1 MSKLWKG
8 VKKTFKKVTKFV
20 KKNWKYI
27 AIAVAIYFTAGMA
40 LAAMPSTAAFSAA
53 MPGFGVGGMFS
64 NAAVAMG
71 ATGAAG
77 SGIAG
82 TVAANAAGTALIGGA
97 TLAGPASAIAA
108 PGSVVGTTAGAV
120 TTAGLGAAPV
130 ASTVAAGAA
139 TTGST
144 TAATV
149 GAMSGLEKVALAS
162 TVFSGASGLLSDSE
176 DDIRRKNHNRNY
188 GQSFGV
194 GRNGQGPTWEGAAS
208 DAFAGKFGT
217 AEGVGNAPPEEGE
230 AEGGSPFYA
239 DSTQNG
245 SEPFSDMSYGEEAAQ
260 QSQQAVTSG
269 YKNKNYKPA
278 AV

>member
-1 MSKLWKG
+1 MKVSKLFKG

-20 KKNWKYI
+20 KKRWKLIVI
-27 AIAVAIYFTAGMA
+27 AAAIYFTAGIA

-64 NAAVAMG
+64 NAAVALG

-82 TVAANAAGTALIGGA
+82 TVAANAAGSALMAGA
-97 TLAGPASAIAA
+97 TMAGPASTVAA
-108 PGSVVGTTAGAV
+108 PGAIVGTTSGAV

-130 ASTVAAGAA
+130 ATTVAAGA
-139 TTGST
+139 GN

-162 TVFSGASGLLSDSE
+162 TVFQGVGGLLSDSE
-176 DDIRRKNHNRNY
+176 DDVNRKAHNRKF

-194 GRNGQGPTWEGAAS
+194 GREGEGPTWQGAAK

-217 AEGVGNAPPEEGE
+217 AEGVGEEQEQE
-230 AEGGSPFYA
+230 AEQYAATPFTPVGA
-239 DSTQNG
+239 AEG
-245 SEPFSDMSYGEEAAQ
+245 SEPFSDMAYSEQAAQ
-260 QSQQAVTSG
+260 KDQSAINTG
-269 YKNKNYKPA
+269 YKNKDYN
-278 AV
+278 V